1 MKLSLKKPLISEK
14 SFAMSSVG
22 KYSFVTDIN
31 IDKLQAKE
39 VVESM
44 FKVNVEKINSQIVKG
59 KIKSTKGK
67 KGKRSDLKKIV
78 FTLKKGQK
86 IALFEAEK
94 EEDKDTKKEKKAA
107 KAKEIKNSNK

>member
-1 MKLSLKKPLISEK
+1 MT
-14 SFAMSSVG
+14 SVG
-22 KYSFVTDIN
+22 KYSFITDIN

-44 FKVNVEKINSQIVKG
+44 FKVNVEKLNSQIVKG
-59 KIKSTKGK
+59 KVKSVKGK

-94 EEDKDTKKEKKAA
+94 DEDKDAKKDKKAA
-107 KAKEIKNSNK
+107 KAKEAKQTKE

>member
-1 MKLSLKKPLISEK
+1 
-14 SFAMSSVG
+14 MSSVG
-22 KYSFVTDIN
+22 KYSFVTEKTT
-31 IDKLQAKE
+31 DKLQAKE

-59 KIKSTKGK
+59 KVKSVKGK

-94 EEDKDTKKEKKAA
+94 EENKDIKKDKKTA
-107 KAKEIKNSNK
+107 KAKEVKENNK